1 MSPTLLL
8 ALCILSCDFLL
19 YALFRW
25 TYPDRSAKTT
35 SRPRAPKPAI
45 DRYVMQRIPKLR

>member
-19 YALFRW
+19 YAFFRW
-25 TYPDRSAKTT
+25 TYPDRSAKTSSQ
-35 SRPRAPKPAI
+35 SRSSKPAI
-45 DRYVMQRIPKLR
+45 DRYAMQRIPKLR